1 MAKSESDHPIYILI
15 IDIVSN
21 YLWPWL
27 AREISSK
34 NSTDNLYKFWIEENQ
49 DLSSAYKMGYLLQN
63 WIYENWDEFDEDK
76 AKHLYNQAMVNEFEV
91 FNYFS
96 KTYI

>member
-34 NSTDNLYKFWIEENQ
+34 NSTNNLYKFWIEENQ
-49 DLSSAYKMGYLLQN
+49 DFSSAYKMGYLLQI
-63 WIYENWDEFDEDK
+63 WMLENHSKLDEDK
-76 AKHLYNQAMVNEFEV
+76 AKDLYNQAMVYEFEV